1 MKRLLKNGAR
11 FFLVTVGIILLTS
24 FTIDATDT
32 LRGSQSA
39 LGIFSQNVFTE
50 SCPSSMTEIET
61 SEGRVCVDKYEASPS
76 PDCVFTSPK
85 SASDTALNAA
95 DGDCEPISEP
105 MSLPWIHVAQPQAV
119 QLCAKV
125 GKRLPTAEEW
135 FIASKGT
142 PDSQANCNLGG
153 TLANTG
159 ESVSCVSGAG
169 AFDMVGNVWEML
181 ADTITPDSA
190 WGGGTQ
196 PEEGYVTL
204 VNEDGLPI
212 ETDLE
217 PSVVFNGDY
226 FWAGDLEYS
235 TIMRGGF
242 YGSRAD
248 GGVYATHAKTAP
260 AFSSAAI
267 GFRCVQSL

>member
-1 MKRLLKNGAR
+1 
-11 FFLVTVGIILLTS
+11 
-24 FTIDATDT
+24 
-32 LRGSQSA
+32 
-39 LGIFSQNVFTE
+39 
-50 SCPSSMTEIET
+50 
-61 SEGRVCVDKYEASPS
+61 
-76 PDCVFTSPK
+76 
-85 SASDTALNAA
+85 
-95 DGDCEPISEP
+95 
-105 MSLPWIHVAQPQAV
+105 
-119 QLCAKV
+119 
-125 GKRLPTAEEW
+125 
-135 FIASKGT
+135 
-142 PDSQANCNLGG
+142 
-153 TLANTG
+153 
-159 ESVSCVSGAG
+159 
-169 AFDMVGNVWEML
+169 MVGNVWEML

-190 WGGGTQ
+190 WGSGVM

-204 VNEDGLPI
+204 VNENGLPI